1 MNLTTKGKYAVT
13 AMLDLAIQ
21 ENDEASLSKISEVAY
36 RQSIPAPYLEQIFN
50 YLRKAEIL
58 TAERWPKGG
67 FKLARSSKEI
77 MIGEII
83 NAVERNMDATQCSGE
98 GICND
103 GSKCLAHNFWMEFND
118 SVNDFL
124 MTKSLDDVIANRRG
138 SVKLKDELLIATG

>member
-1 MNLTTKGKYAVT
+1 
-13 AMLDLAIQ
+13 MLDLAIQ

-58 TAERWPKGG
+58 TAERGPKGG

-124 MTKSLDDVIANRRG
+124 MTKSLYDVIANRRG
-138 SVKLKDELLIATG
+138 SVKPKDELLIATG

>member
-1 MNLTTKGKYAVT
+1 
-13 AMLDLAIQ
+13 MLDLAIQ
-21 ENDEASLSKISEVAY
+21 ENEEASLSKISEVSY

-58 TAERWPKGG
+58 TAERGPKGG

>member
-13 AMLDLAIQ
+13 AMLDLAIR
-21 ENDEASLSKISEVAY
+21 EDDEASLSKISEVAY

-58 TAERWPKGG
+58 TAERGPKGG

-138 SVKLKDELLIATG
+138 SVKLKDELLIASG

>member
-1 MNLTTKGKYAVT
+1 
-13 AMLDLAIQ
+13 MLDLAIQ
-21 ENDEASLSKISEVAY
+21 ENDETSLSKISEVAY

-58 TAERWPKGG
+58 TAERVPKGG
-67 FKLARSSKEI
+67 FKLASSSKEI

-138 SVKLKDELLIATG
+138 SVKPKDELLIATG